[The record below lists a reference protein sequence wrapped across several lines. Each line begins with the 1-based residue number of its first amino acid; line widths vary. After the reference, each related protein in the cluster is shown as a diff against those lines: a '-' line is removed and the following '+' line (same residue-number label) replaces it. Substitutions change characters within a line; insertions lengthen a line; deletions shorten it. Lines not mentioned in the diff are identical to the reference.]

1 VIFHTKTNA
10 RLLKQQQRQNHL
22 FDKNELIILWRV
34 NDTLL
39 NKLSH
44 EVGDMKKKE
53 PQLTAPD
60 VRLSKEQEK
69 FLWATNPWWQ
79 NQPMPAQPRL
89 RRWLFE
95 TALQRL
101 KAGLAP
107 ITVLRGPRQ
116 VGKSTLLQQI
126 IHHLLDQEGVDPK
139 RIFYVQF
146 DELPPDKSLKIPILS
161 LCYWFQDHVL
171 RGNFNEYANKNEPV
185 YIFFDEAQNLPDWS
199 PQLKALVDHHRV
211 RVLLTG
217 SSALRIEAGRDSL
230 AGRITTLDMGTF
242 LLREIAALRGWG
254 EIPAL
259 LPFNGLKH
267 LKEKEFW
274 ESLREHG
281 HKHRELRD
289 RAFAAF
295 SERGGYPV
303 AQIRPDRPWE
313 EIADQLNETV
323 IRRVIHHDLR
333 KSKYGRQRDPS
344 LLEEIFRICCRYI
357 GEEAG
362 PSAFIPDLHW
372 ALSTDYTWPQVLKY
386 LDLLDGSLLIRLVEP
401 LEIRRK
407 KPKGYAKL
415 CLCDHALRASWYQEI
430 IPLTP
435 EALQRSPH
443 LSDLAGRIAESV
455 VGYYLRTI
463 PSLDLAWHP
472 HRSSVEP
479 EVDFILTVG
488 EHRIPLEV
496 KYRQQID
503 WLRDTKGMR
512 FFLEKAAYNAPFGI
526 LVTLTDDVT
535 VTDPRIVALP
545 LSSLLLMR

>member
-1 VIFHTKTNA
+1 MKNIELEQIASAVSLPKAVENYLLDTN
-10 RLLKQQQRQNHL
+10 L
-22 FDKNELIILWRV
+22 
-34 NDTLL
+34 
-39 NKLSH
+39 
-44 EVGDMKKKE
+44 
-53 PQLTAPD
+53 
-60 VRLSKEQEK
+60 
-69 FLWATNPWWQ
+69 WWQ
-79 NQPMPAQPRL
+79 NIAMPQLPSL

-95 TALQRL
+95 PALQRL
-101 KAGLAP
+101 KDGLAP
-107 ITVLRGPRQ
+107 ILALRGPRQ
-116 VGKSTLLQQI
+116 VGKTTLKEHL
-126 IHHLLDQEGVDPK
+126 IHHLLYAEKIDPK
-139 RIFYVQF
+139 RIFQVQF
-146 DELPPDKSLKIPILS
+146 DAIPSLKGVADPILS
-161 LCYWFQDHVL
+161 LCRWFEHRIL
-171 RGNFNEYANKNEPV
+171 GARFNEYANKGEPV

-230 AGRITTLDMGTF
+230 AGRITTLDMGTL
-242 LLREIAALRGWG
+242 LLREIAELRGWG

-259 LPFNGLKH
+259 LPFNGIKH

-281 HKHRELRD
+281 HKYRELRD

-295 SERGGYPV
+295 SERGGYPI
-303 AQIRPDRPWE
+303 AQVRADRPWE

-333 KSKYGRQRDPS
+333 KSTHGRKRDPS
-344 LLEEIFRICCRYI
+344 LLEEIFRISCRYI

-362 PSAFIPDLHW
+362 PSAFIPDLRW
-372 ALSTDYTWPQVLKY
+372 ALGTDYTWQQVLTY
-386 LDLLDGSLLIRLVEP
+386 RNLLDDALLIRLVEP

-407 KPKGYAKL
+407 KQKGYAKI
-415 CLCDHALRASWYQEI
+415 CLCDHALRASWLQEV

-435 EALQRSPH
+435 EDLQRSPH
-443 LSDLAGRIAESV
+443 LSDLAGRIAESII
-455 VGYYLRTI
+455 GYYLHSI
-463 PSLDLAWHP
+463 PSLDIAWHP

-512 FFLEKAAYNAPFGI
+512 FFLEKAVYNAPFGI

-535 VTDPRIVALP
+535 VLDPRIVTLP

>member
-1 VIFHTKTNA
+1 MEKLASKQPIGTQLPENVEAYLRDTN
-10 RLLKQQQRQNHL
+10 L
-22 FDKNELIILWRV
+22 
-34 NDTLL
+34 
-39 NKLSH
+39 
-44 EVGDMKKKE
+44 
-53 PQLTAPD
+53 
-60 VRLSKEQEK
+60 
-69 FLWATNPWWQ
+69 WWQ
-79 NQPMPAQPRL
+79 DIPMTPPPPL

-95 TALQRL
+95 PALQRF

-107 ITVLRGPRQ
+107 ILVLRGPRQ
-116 VGKSTLLQQI
+116 IGKTTLKEQLI
-126 IHHLLDQEGVDPK
+126 YHLLYEEGINPK
-139 RIFYVQF
+139 RVFQVQF
-146 DELPPDKSLKIPILS
+146 DAIPSLKGVGDPILR
-161 LCYWFQDHVL
+161 LCRWFEYYILGGH
-171 RGNFNEYANKNEPV
+171 FNEYANKNDPV

-259 LPFNGLKH
+259 LPFNGIKH

-386 LDLLDGSLLIRLVEP
+386 LDLLDDSLLIRLVEP

-512 FFLEKAAYNAPFGI
+512 FFLEKAVYNAPFGI

-535 VTDPRIVALP
+535 VLDPRIVALP